1 MVNGTRRKSRR
12 SLAPLYPSE
21 YNRSRTRSR
30 RPTSGSL
37 KPRSPVAAAASVNTS
52 TGMTAEENEFFV
64 SVSMMSEA
72 DRTDLYK
79 MLKREHGSDARRKRR
94 IFRAAVRAARK
105 MRASSH

>member
-1 MVNGTRRKSRR
+1 MALHTRRKSRR
-12 SLAPLYPSE
+12 NLTPSSLYPS
-21 YNRSRTRSR
+21 SRK
-30 RPTSGSL
+30 PTSGTL
-37 KPRSPVAAAASVNTS
+37 RSRSRVAAAAAAPVNTS

-64 SVSMMSEA
+64 RVTLMSEA

-79 MLKREHGSDARRKRR
+79 MLKREHGSDAKRKRH